1 MIPITFKGV
10 IKMIIEKANHSNID
24 KVAALALK
32 LWPDNDGITLSSEF
46 EDLLQSNKDM
56 VYLAIVNGKYI
67 GFIHMSLRFDYVEG
81 SHSSPVGYIEGIYV
95 EENHRNKGIS
105 KSLVMAGAE
114 WSKSLG
120 CKEIAS
126 DTQLDNYASQEFHK
140 KIGFKEA
147 GRIVAFIK
155 DI

>member
-1 MIPITFKGV
+1 
-10 IKMIIEKANHSNID
+10 MIIEKANKSNFD
-24 KVAALALK
+24 KAAALALK
-32 LWPDNDGITLSSEF
+32 LWPDNDGIVLKNEF
-46 EDLLQSNKDM
+46 EQLLQSNNDI
-56 VYLAIVNGKYI
+56 VYLAVVDGEYI

-95 EENHRNKGIS
+95 EKEQRYKGIS
-105 KSLVMAGAE
+105 KNLVEAGE
-114 WSKSLG
+114 QWSRSLG
-120 CKEIAS
+120 CNEIAS
-126 DTQLDNYASQEFHK
+126 DTQLDNDASQEFHK